1 MEAGGVPPVL
11 NLGQNAEVSLASF
24 PSVAATTVCL
34 DPTADEYANVLEI
47 PVKNEPY
54 FTIEEDPAKIE
65 YLYQTPLDNSES
77 MKTEMV
83 TQEELERRLL
93 RRERNKV
100 AASKCRQKR
109 KEHVRNLV
117 QASDQLELQNN
128 TLQSQISKLHDEIKQ
143 LEFMLDSHSCS
154 RHMAA
159 NHDRVRVP
167 DIQ

>member
-1 MEAGGVPPVL
+1 MDHTGE
-11 NLGQNAEVSLASF
+11 EY
-24 PSVAATTVCL
+24 TTVL
-34 DPTADEYANVLEI
+34 DI

-54 FTIEEDPAKIE
+54 FSIEEDPSKME
-65 YLYQTPLDNSES
+65 YIYQTSLDNSDPLNS
-77 MKTEMV
+77 EMV
-83 TQEELERRLL
+83 PHEEFGRRLL

-117 QASDQLELQNN
+117 QASDQLEVQNN

-154 RHMAA
+154 RHVAGT
-159 NHDRVRVP
+159 HGHTS
-167 DIQ
+167 DILRISDA